1 MRNNLPSLSNHCS
14 PPHLKSLPPA
24 KPIEEL
30 QRLDF
35 EVQLFLLRPVKQ
47 LEESLRF
54 PAYILAKA
62 LFADGI
68 ILKMWLSFMETN
80 ILEVNQIQLVD
91 ILLRASHEVEVL
103 VDVLSTPQDQ
113 IYIFIEFELN
123 GLAFLSALVTTPFL
137 VSQVYQH

>member
-1 MRNNLPSLSNHCS
+1 
-14 PPHLKSLPPA
+14 
-24 KPIEEL
+24 
-30 QRLDF
+30 
-35 EVQLFLLRPVKQ
+35 
-47 LEESLRF
+47 
-54 PAYILAKA
+54 
-62 LFADGI
+62 
-68 ILKMWLSFMETN
+68 METN